1 MGLVRLRGLRV
12 VVCYKRAG
20 SSFGMT
26 GDKAV
31 EVLDGLWLK
40 FELVFINTNNQ
51 ILNGNI
57 GSLLLES

>member
-1 MGLVRLRGLRV
+1 
-12 VVCYKRAG
+12 
-20 SSFGMT
+20 MT